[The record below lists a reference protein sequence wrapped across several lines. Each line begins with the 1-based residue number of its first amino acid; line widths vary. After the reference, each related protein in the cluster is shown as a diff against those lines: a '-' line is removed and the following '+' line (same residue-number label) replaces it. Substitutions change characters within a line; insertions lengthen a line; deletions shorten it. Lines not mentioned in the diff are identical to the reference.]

1 MAQPQQPES
10 PLLEQFKEQL
20 RKLAEEAG
28 PIKCPSR
35 ETFTA
40 MGQLFVARYLCG
52 ELADI
57 RIGSLTAA
65 ENASLALKIA
75 LKSLYAKANANA
87 FRMIPTGLLYML
99 YAYKQPDI
107 VISITV
113 PHHHSLATQFFL
125 SLPLFFALEDYAKGF
140 LESIVG
146 HDVYML
152 SIGAETEGK
161 IGVFFAFGLMSSLRE
176 NEFYPLVTKDNV
188 TTNYTGLTING
199 FDEVTF
205 SISPIHLE
213 GEIFNAG
220 ILTSLAIQNS
230 KLRLWVLKDPSLGK
244 IFVQTV

>member
-20 RKLAEEAG
+20 RKLAEETG

-40 MGQLFVARYLCG
+40 MGQLFAARYLCG

-57 RIGSLTAA
+57 RIGSLTAV
-65 ENASLALKIA
+65 ENASLVLKIA

-152 SIGAETEGK
+152 SIGVETEGK
-161 IGVFFAFGLMSSLRE
+161 IGVFFAFGPMSSLRE

-213 GEIFNAG
+213 NETFDLGMLIAE
-220 ILTSLAIQNS
+220 AIRKS

-244 IFVQTV
+244 IFVQAV